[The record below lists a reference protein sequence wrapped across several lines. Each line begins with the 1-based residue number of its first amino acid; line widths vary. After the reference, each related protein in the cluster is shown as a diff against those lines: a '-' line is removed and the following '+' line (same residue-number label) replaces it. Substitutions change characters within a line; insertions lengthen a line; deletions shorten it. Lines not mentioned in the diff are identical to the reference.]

1 MLASGNNHKY
11 VAAAPIQNSLGEVVK
26 LAQTQLHDLLTRR
39 EEIGR
44 RIRNLRQAVGGL
56 ESVPSEP
63 ALDRAIIR
71 GLAVGSR
78 SHTRGRSN
86 QACLN
91 LKRACRIALMEVGET
106 ASPEEI
112 HSRIVRRGSFTFGDA
127 DFALPAI
134 VRALHAMAYA
144 REVRRLEDS
153 QGCRWYLVV

>member
-1 MLASGNNHKY
+1 MLVPGNNHEQ

-26 LAQTQLHDLLTRR
+26 LAQTQLHELVTQR
-39 EEIGR
+39 EEITR
-44 RIRNLRQAVGGL
+44 RIRNLRQAVNGL
-56 ESVPSEP
+56 ESGPSEP
-63 ALDRAIIR
+63 GLDRSIIK

-78 SHTRGRSN
+78 SHTRGRSK
-86 QACLN
+86 QPYLN

-134 VRALHAMAYA
+134 VRALNAMAYA